1 MDGLDALMHSTTYL
15 SIYLNLTSI
24 YECINQVASSSR
36 ILFRSILRT
45 TTETSSHKSRT
56 VGIGSEDI
64 YEVSLKKKQKHTIF
78 RCNSTAKARSLF
90 FFKSNNSLVQAAYRT
105 MEAELREARARLRP
119 TELARGRAEGTII
132 VLCGLIQWLNLR
144 PGM

>member
-1 MDGLDALMHSTTYL
+1 MHSTTYL

-64 YEVSLKKKQKHTIF
+64 YKVSLKKKQKHTIF

-119 TELARGRAEGTII
+119 TELARGRAEGRNNHCT
-132 VLCGLIQWLNLR
+132 LR
-144 PGM
+144 PNSMAESQARNVRPN